1 MENDLYSFEKLKD
14 FLNVNGMQVKEPYMP
29 VDPMDEEWY
38 AGGKHIEFEKDGIY
52 LTKRNGGK
60 QKVFLYRKTYSGAKP
75 PFHVF
80 CCNSVKE
87 KWRIGKVLRCANT
100 GSVPVVNVDTK
111 QTNHMDAL
119 PICGYCAEKAGLDK
133 SYNSTS
139 YINLLRKGQSIVDV
153 HTNENLSV
161 YTDDWQTTKLKYLKK
176 VNYTCERCRLHISDR
191 YDQETYLHV
200 YHKNHVYNDDS
211 DKNLQCLCLDCLS
224 KLDYRSVWVNGANKL
239 TLSAFR
245 QKYKHR
251 KF

>member
-1 MENDLYSFEKLKD
+1 MENELYSFEKLKD
-14 FLNVNGMQVKEPYMP
+14 FLNVNGMQVQEPYMP
-29 VDPMDEEWY
+29 VEPMDEEWY

-60 QKVFLYRKTYSGAKP
+60 QKVFLYRKTYFGEKP
-75 PFHVF
+75 QFHVF
-80 CCNSVKE
+80 CCDKVK
-87 KWRIGKVLRCANT
+87 KPLIGNVFRCANT

-111 QTNHMDAL
+111 LSNHMDAL

-139 YINLLRKGQSIVDV
+139 YINLLRKGQSIVDI

-161 YTDDWQTTKLKYLKK
+161 YTDDWQTTKLKYLEK
-176 VNYTCERCRLHISDR
+176 VNYSCERCKLHVSDK
-191 YDQETYLHV
+191 YDQEAYLYV
-200 YHKNHVYNDDS
+200 YHKNHVYNDDT

-224 KLDYRSVWVNGANKL
+224 KLDHRSVWVNGANKL